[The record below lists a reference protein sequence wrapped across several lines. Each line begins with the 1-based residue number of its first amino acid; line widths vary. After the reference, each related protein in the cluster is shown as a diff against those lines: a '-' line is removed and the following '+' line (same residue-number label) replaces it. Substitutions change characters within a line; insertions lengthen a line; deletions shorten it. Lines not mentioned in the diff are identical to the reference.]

1 MRAQPGRSG
10 RTEGKWSL
18 KQRDVAIAGVYATS
32 QARAIPDRTDFDI
45 TVEAVLGALADAGLA
60 PSDVDGAGL
69 AWDLAGPQYGDSQHW
84 ARLLGGP
91 LRYAA
96 EGIQDTAGVRG
107 VTKAAA
113 AVAAGLCDVA
123 VVGGGTAG
131 PRAEG
136 MVGKAS
142 EFHSPFG
149 SYTVPLFANVAQR
162 HMFEFGTTPEQLATV
177 AATIRNHGSAN
188 PAAVM
193 YGKGPYTV
201 QDVLASRMVA
211 SPLHL
216 LDVCMVAQGGAAV
229 VVTTA
234 ERARDL
240 RHPPIGIL
248 GASSEM
254 RQGQWSGNA
263 RYEDIR
269 QVGVDAVERAFGM
282 AGLKPSDV
290 DLFNL
295 YDPTSFE
302 VIRQFEVLGLCGEG
316 EGGAFVEGGTLERT
330 GPCPTNLDGGL
341 LSYTWNMV
349 QQMTIKIVESVIQ
362 LRGDAG
368 GRQLDEVEV
377 ALATN
382 SGSAAQ
388 HFEVAL
394 LGRL

>member
-1 MRAQPGRSG
+1 
-10 RTEGKWSL
+10 L
-18 KQRDVAIAGVYATS
+18 KQRHAVIAGVYATR
-32 QARAIPDRTDFDI
+32 QAWSIPGRSDFDI
-45 TVEAVLGALADAGLA
+45 TIEAVLGALADAGLA
-60 PSDVDGAGL
+60 PADVDGAGL
-69 AWDLAGPQYGDSQHW
+69 DWPLAGAQCGDAQHW

-91 LRYAA
+91 LRYVA
-96 EGIQDTAGVRG
+96 EGVQDTAGVRG

-131 PRAEG
+131 PRPAG
-136 MVGKAS
+136 MIGKPS
-142 EFHSPFG
+142 EFHTPYG
-149 SYTVPLFANVAQR
+149 AYTVPLFANVAQR
-162 HMFEFGTTPEQLATV
+162 HMAEFGTTPEQLATV

-193 YGKGPYTV
+193 HGKGPYTV
-201 QDVLASRMVA
+201 DDVLASRMVA

-216 LDVCMVAQGGAAV
+216 LDVCLVAQGGAAV
-229 VVTTA
+229 VITTA

-240 RHPPIGIL
+240 RQRPIEIL

-254 RQGQWSGNA
+254 RQGQWSGLA
-263 RYEDIR
+263 RYEDVR
-269 QVGVDAVERAFGM
+269 DVGADAVERAFGM
-282 AGLKPSDV
+282 AALKPSDV

-330 GPCPTNLDGGL
+330 GACPTNLDGGL
-341 LSYTWNMV
+341 LSYTWNLV
-349 QQMTIKIVESVIQ
+349 QQMTLKIVESVIQ

-368 GRQLDEVEV
+368 GRQLDGVEV

-388 HFEVAL
+388 HFEAAL

>member
-1 MRAQPGRSG
+1 MGP
-10 RTEGKWSL
+10 L
-18 KQRDVAIAGVYATS
+18 KQRHVAIAGVYATR
-32 QARAIPDRTDFDI
+32 QAWSIPGSSDFDI
-45 TVEAVLGALADAGLA
+45 TVEAVIGALADAGLA

-69 AWDLAGPQYGDSQHW
+69 EWSLPGAQHGDAQHW

-91 LRYAA
+91 LRYVA
-96 EGIQDTAGVRG
+96 EGVQDTAGVRG

-131 PRAEG
+131 PHPEG
-136 MVGKAS
+136 MIGKES
-142 EFHSPFG
+142 EFHTPYG
-149 SYTVPLFANVAQR
+149 AYTVPLFANVAQR
-162 HMFEFGTTPEQLATV
+162 HMFQFGTTPEQLATV

-193 YGKGPYTV
+193 YGKGPYTAE
-201 QDVLASRMVA
+201 DVLASRVVA

-216 LDVCMVAQGGAAV
+216 LDVCLVAQGGAAV
-229 VVTTA
+229 VITTA
-234 ERARDL
+234 DRARDL
-240 RHPPIGIL
+240 RHPPVAIL

-254 RQGQWSGNA
+254 RQGQWSGLA
-263 RYEDIR
+263 RYEDVR
-269 QVGVDAVERAFGM
+269 HVGADAVERAFGM
-282 AGLKPSDV
+282 AALKPSDV

-302 VIRQFEVLGLCGEG
+302 VIRQFELLGLCGEG
-316 EGGAFVEGGTLERT
+316 EGGAFVQGATLGRA
-330 GPCPTNLDGGL
+330 GDCPTNLDGGL

-349 QQMTIKIVESVIQ
+349 QQMTLKIVESVIQ

-368 GRQLDEVEV
+368 SRQLGGVEV

-388 HFEVAL
+388 HFEAAL

>member
-1 MRAQPGRSG
+1 
-10 RTEGKWSL
+10 L
-18 KQRDVAIAGVYATS
+18 KQRDVAIVGVYATA
-32 QARAIPDRTDFDI
+32 QARAIPDMTDFDI

-69 AWDLAGPQYGDSQHW
+69 AWDLSGPQYGDAQHW

-96 EGIQDTAGVRG
+96 EGIQDTAGIRG

-131 PRAEG
+131 PRSEG

-177 AATIRNHGSAN
+177 AATIRNHGTVN

-216 LDVCMVAQGGAAV
+216 LDVCMVAQGGAAIV
-229 VVTTA
+229 ITDA

-240 RHPPIGIL
+240 RHPPVGIL

-269 QVGVDAVERAFGM
+269 QVGADAVERAFGM
-282 AGLKPSDV
+282 AGLKPADV

-341 LSYTWNMV
+341 LSYTWNVV

-368 GRQLDEVEV
+368 VRQLDEVEV

>member
-1 MRAQPGRSG
+1 
-10 RTEGKWSL
+10 L
-18 KQRDVAIAGVYATS
+18 KQRHAVIAGAYATR
-32 QARAIPDRTDFDI
+32 QAWSIPDKTDFDI
-45 TVEAVLGALADAGLA
+45 TVDAVLGALDDAGLTPA
-60 PSDVDGAGL
+60 DVDGAGL
-69 AWDLAGPQYGDSQHW
+69 DWPLPGPQHGDGQHW

-91 LRYAA
+91 LRYVA
-96 EGIQDTAGVRG
+96 EGIQDTAGIRG

-131 PRAEG
+131 PRADG
-136 MVGKAS
+136 MIGKPS
-142 EFHSPFG
+142 EFLTPYG
-149 SYTVPLFANVAQR
+149 AYTVPLFANVAQR
-162 HMFEFGTTPEQLATV
+162 HMAEFGTTPEQLATV

-201 QDVLASRMVA
+201 DDVLASPVVA
-211 SPLHL
+211 SPFHL
-216 LDVCMVAQGGAAV
+216 LDVCLVAQGGAAV
-229 VVTTA
+229 VITTA

-240 RHPPIGIL
+240 RHPPVAIL

-254 RQGQWSGNA
+254 RQGQWSGLP
-263 RYEDIR
+263 RYEDVR
-269 QVGVDAVERAFGM
+269 DVGADALERAFGM

-302 VIRQFEVLGLCGEG
+302 VIRQFELLGLCGEG
-316 EGGAFVEGGTLERT
+316 EGGAFVEGGALEPA
-330 GPCPTNLDGGL
+330 GACPTNLDGGL

-349 QQMTIKIVESVIQ
+349 QQMTLKIVESVIQ

-368 GRQLDEVEV
+368 GRQLGGVEV

-388 HFEVAL
+388 HFEAAL

>member
-1 MRAQPGRSG
+1 
-10 RTEGKWSL
+10 L
-18 KQRDVAIAGVYATS
+18 KQRHAVIAGVYATS
-32 QARAIPDRTDFDI
+32 QAWSIPGKSDFDI
-45 TVEAVLGALADAGLA
+45 TVEAVLGALADAGLV

-69 AWDLAGPQYGDSQHW
+69 GWPLPGAQHGDAQHW

-91 LRYAA
+91 MRYVA
-96 EGIQDTAGVRG
+96 EGLQDTAGVRG

-131 PRAEG
+131 PRPEG
-136 MVGKAS
+136 MIGKSS
-142 EFHSPFG
+142 EFHTPYG
-149 SYTVPLFANVAQR
+149 AYTVPLFANVAQR
-162 HMFEFGTTPEQLATV
+162 HMAEFGTTPEQLAIV

-193 YGKGPYTV
+193 HGRGPYSV
-201 QDVLASRMVA
+201 DDVLASRVVA

-216 LDVCMVAQGGAAV
+216 LDICLVAQGGAAV
-229 VVTTA
+229 VITTA

-240 RHPPIGIL
+240 RHPPIDIL

-254 RQGQWSGNA
+254 RQGQWSGLA
-263 RYEDIR
+263 RYEDVR
-269 QVGVDAVERAFGM
+269 EVGTDAVERAFGM
-282 AGLKPSDV
+282 ASLKPSDV

-302 VIRQFEVLGLCGEG
+302 VIRQFELLGLCGEG

-330 GPCPTNLDGGL
+330 GACPTNLDGGL

-349 QQMTIKIVESVIQ
+349 QQMTLKIVESVIQ

-368 GRQLDEVEV
+368 VRQLDGVEV

-388 HFEVAL
+388 HFEAAL